1 VASVRESTVRDG
13 GRAVRPHVLRA
24 KLRVPPQPPHYVR
37 RSRLLS
43 FLDELAQ
50 SPLTVVSA
58 PAGAGKT
65 SLLAGWI
72 AERDAPSAWLSLDD
86 ADRDP
91 VPFWIDVIAAIE
103 MLRPGCGGRALRRL
117 RDRKPVLDAV
127 GQLIDAL
134 DGDLGDGRAAAD
146 RSDCVLVIDDLQY
159 VEDSPVARDALGL
172 FVRHLPDWLHLV
184 LASRHAP
191 DLQLDRLRAHGRLGE
206 IRFSELR
213 FSHDE
218 ATELLSR
225 LAPALGPDQVRSVT
239 AQVDGLAAG
248 LQVIALKVRSLSHQ
262 ERSELSVEAE
272 SMMHDFVFHDAL
284 HAEDA
289 DLVDVL
295 MSVAVVERL
304 NRSLAATLT
313 GRSDADELLSLAEQR
328 GLFVTAVDPAGWF
341 ELHALARSA
350 LVAEL
355 ARRSPERLLEQHLRA
370 ARWFEEAENIPLAL
384 THLLLADRPLDALR
398 LLAARQ
404 AELYDTAREGVIA
417 RTIEQIPIAIA
428 ASDLE
433 AMLDYARCYMFIDR
447 NRFLDAVEQVTWH
460 AEQAGSLSPTTRA
473 RLAVVRAQAAFIAG
487 DFEAGGGL
495 ARESIELFGGDW
507 WRDSCGRLSW
517 NLVARHVAFT
527 ERWIENDREVREARL
542 SLTRTPD
549 RRLAYEG
556 TRALGEALA
565 GRPLDAL
572 RIAAGARRAADI
584 AAMTALRAELM
595 TAEAIAARELG
606 DRERARTDLET
617 IVEAPV
623 GTMPFCNVLARCELA
638 YLHLDEGRLDR
649 AAEVH
654 ERAEHLVASGSF
666 GPSVFDLVARVG
678 VQRALWTGR
687 VDEAHRHAATISD
700 PYWHAVCRARTYL
713 AEGGREDALDA
724 LDLARPRCVRHEVVR
739 ELVRARAVD
748 DRDEAAKLVAGAVK
762 LAAPCGML
770 QTIAS
775 EGPELLELVEHA
787 AGDAPAPWLDRL
799 RRAAIVPTPSI
810 GRSTDL
816 VEPLTERELDV
827 LRFLPSRLTI
837 REIAAELYVSVN
849 TLKFHLRM
857 IYRKLGVRSRAE
869 AAAYARHM
877 TGAHRQSSR

>member
-1 VASVRESTVRDG
+1 MSVRVDSVTDA
-13 GRAVRPHVLRA
+13 GRTAMPHVLRA
-24 KLRVPPQPPHYVR
+24 KLRVPPRPPHYVR
-37 RSRLLS
+37 RPRLLS
-43 FLDELAQ
+43 FLDELVE

-86 ADRDP
+86 TDRDP
-91 VPFWIDVIAAIE
+91 VPFWIELIAALE
-103 MLRPGCGGRALRRL
+103 TLQPGCGGRAERRL
-117 RDRKPVLDAV
+117 RDRKPVVDAV
-127 GQLIDAL
+127 GELIDAL
-134 DGDLGDGRAAAD
+134 DGDV
-146 RSDCVLVIDDLQY
+146 SDSPEHPHCVLVVDDLQY
-159 VEDSPVARDALGL
+159 LEDSAVARDALGL
-172 FVRHLPDWLHLV
+172 FVRHVPAWLHVV
-184 LASRHAP
+184 LASRRAP
-191 DLQLDRLRAHGRLGE
+191 DLQVDRLRAHGRLGE
-206 IRFSELR
+206 IHFSELR
-213 FSHDE
+213 FSPDE

-225 LAPALGPDQVRSVT
+225 LAPALGPEQIRSVSE
-239 AQVDGLAAG
+239 QVDGLAAG
-248 LQVIALKVRSLSHQ
+248 LQVVALKVRSLSHR
-262 ERSELSVEAE
+262 ERVELSVDVD
-272 SMMHDFVFHDAL
+272 SMMHDFVFHEAL
-284 HAEDA
+284 RAEDP

-295 MSVAVVERL
+295 MSVAIVERL
-304 NRSLAATLT
+304 NRSLAIALT
-313 GRSDADELLSLAEQR
+313 GRNDADQLIAVAEQR
-328 GLFVTAVDPAGWF
+328 GLFVSAVDPTGWF

-350 LVAEL
+350 LVTEL
-355 ARRSPERLLEQHLRA
+355 ARRSPEGLLQQHLRA

-384 THLLLADRPLDALR
+384 KHLLLADRPLDALR

-404 AELYDTAREGVIA
+404 DELYDTAREGVIA
-417 RTIEQIPIAIA
+417 RTIEQIPMAIA

-460 AEQAGSLSPTTRA
+460 AEQGSSPSPTTQA
-473 RLAVVRAQAAFIAG
+473 RLAAVQAQAAFVAG
-487 DFEAGGGL
+487 DFEAGGRL
-495 ARESIELFGGDW
+495 ARESVELFGDDW
-507 WRDSCGRLSW
+507 WRDSCGRLTR

-527 ERWIENDREVREARL
+527 ERWIENDSEVREARL

-584 AAMTALRAELM
+584 TAMTGLRADLLM
-595 TAEAIAARELG
+595 AEAIAARELG
-606 DRERARTDLET
+606 DRERAGTDLRA
-617 IVEAPV
+617 IADMSV
-623 GTMPFCNVLARCELA
+623 GTMLFCNIVALCELA
-638 YLHLDEGRLDR
+638 YMHLDEGRVDD
-649 AAEVH
+649 ASEMY
-654 ERAEHLVASGSF
+654 ERADHMLSSGSF

-678 VQRALWTGR
+678 MQRALWTGR
-687 VDEAHRHAATISD
+687 IDDAHRHASTISD
-700 PYWHAVCRARTYL
+700 PYWHALCRARAYL
-713 AEGGREDALDA
+713 AEGRHGDALDA
-724 LDLARPRCVRHEVVR
+724 LDGAHPRCIRHEVLR
-739 ELVRARAVD
+739 DLALARAVD
-748 DRDEAAKLVAGAVK
+748 DREEAAKLVARAVK

-775 EGPELLELVEHA
+775 EGPEILELVEHA
-787 AGDAPAPWLDRL
+787 AGDAPAAWLDRL
-799 RRAAIVPTPSI
+799 RRAAVVPAPSM
-810 GRSTDL
+810 GRPTNL

-869 AAAYARHM
+869 AAAYARHH
-877 TGAHRQSSR
+877 TGPRRQSL